1 MTANGWIDVRSDLR
15 ESVGGRLELRLN
27 DPTES
32 AVNRKAAENVP
43 KGLPGRG
50 ITVDSLHFQTALPR
64 IDGSVDVLDQQQGL
78 EALVAGVAAAWSG
91 PNARPVLVLP
101 RLIKIAD
108 LAKVPKGGA
117 GGVPS
122 RVSEGDLGGVGLDA
136 AAG

>member
-1 MTANGWIDVRSDLR
+1 MTANRWIDVRSALR

-64 IDGSVDVLDQQQGL
+64 IDGSVDVLDQQRGL
-78 EALVAGVAAAWSG
+78 EALVARVAAAWSG
-91 PNARPVLVLP
+91 PHARPVLLP
-101 RLIKIAD
+101 PRAIA
-108 LAKVPKGGA
+108 VGA
-117 GGVPS
+117 LPQKQT
-122 RVSEGDLGGVGLDA
+122 GDP
-136 AAG
+136 

>member
-1 MTANGWIDVRSDLR
+1 MTANRWIDVRSALR

-64 IDGSVDVLDQQQGL
+64 IDGSVDVLDQQQGI
-78 EALVAGVAAAWSG
+78 EALVAGVAAAWGG
-91 PNARPVLVLP
+91 PNTPPVLVLP
-101 RLIKIAD
+101 PLTKLPPLPKLPK
-108 LAKVPKGGA
+108 LAPHA
-117 GGVPS
+117 
-122 RVSEGDLGGVGLDA
+122 
-136 AAG
+136 